1 MTPPLPSS
9 GGGLPGLA
17 QGVSWEGDDPEGRA
31 AAVEAAFDYRGD
43 VTIRLRE
50 GGEVKGYVS
59 NRDPDAPEPFLVVHP
74 SDGSSAMRIPYGH
87 LRGIAFTGRDTAAG
101 KSWETWVKKHRARL
115 EANARGENVQP
126 IGLLPEP
133 LD

>member
-1 MTPPLPSS
+1 VPRLV
-9 GGGLPGLA
+9 
-17 QGVSWEGDDPEGRA
+17 QGASWEGDDPEDRA

-43 VTIRLRE
+43 VTIILRE

-59 NRDPDAPEPFLVVHP
+59 NRDAVAAEPFLVVHP
-74 SDGSSAMRIPYGH
+74 SDGSPPRRIPYAH

-115 EANARGENVQP
+115 EARARGEEVSP
-126 IGLLPEP
+126 IGLFPEP